1 MSFMK
6 RGNIVA
12 TLTEEQRRFLLG
24 EIKTGELAT
33 VRADGRPH
41 VVPVWYHLDGDTI
54 VFNTGSKTV
63 KAVNMRRDPRVCL
76 CIDDERPPFAYIR
89 LEGVATLSDDL
100 EEVKH
105 WATLIGGR
113 YMGEDQA
120 EAYGNRNGVPGE
132 LLVRVTLTKVYF
144 EKEIAS

>member
-1 MSFMK
+1 
-6 RGNIVA
+6 VA
-12 TLTEEQRRFLLG
+12 TLTEEQRQFLLG
-24 EIKTGELAT
+24 EIKTGKLAT

-41 VVPVWYHLDGDTI
+41 LVPVWYHLDGDTI

-76 CIDDERPPFAYIR
+76 CIDDEQPPFAYIR

-105 WATLIGGR
+105 AHWWALHGR
-113 YMGEDQA
+113 GS
-120 EAYGNRNGVPGE
+120 G
-132 LLVRVTLTKVYF
+132 
-144 EKEIAS
+144 